1 MHNLASAL
9 PVARDRPGP
18 ARLGVLRWLRE
29 QISYLRSMR
38 ELNRLD
44 SRTLD
49 DIGVSPDQFHLLARR
64 HAAACRRSSARWP
77 AEDATPAR

>member
-9 PVARDRPGP
+9 HPSLVTDP
-18 ARLGVLRWLRE
+18 APRGFGVLRWLRE

-64 HAAACRRSSARWP
+64 HARGLPPIERALAG
-77 AEDATPAR
+77 

>member
-9 PVARDRPGP
+9 HLSLVTDP
-18 ARLGVLRWLRE
+18 APRGFGVLRWLRE

-64 HAAACRRSSARWP
+64 HARGLPPIERALAG
-77 AEDATPAR
+77 